1 MGHEIARQLG
11 TCPYELHLPRPLA
24 LSAATL
30 ADHWARLSGRPSI
43 LSRANMLERLQP
55 FWLFDS
61 GKARRTF
68 GYAPQVSLARGIAQT
83 LAWYRE
89 AGWL

>member
-1 MGHEIARQLG
+1 
-11 TCPYELHLPRPLA
+11 
-24 LSAATL
+24 
-30 ADHWARLSGRPSI
+30 
-43 LSRANMLERLQP
+43 MLERLQP

-61 GKARRTF
+61 GKAQRTF

>member
-1 MGHEIARQLG
+1 
-11 TCPYELHLPRPLA
+11 
-24 LSAATL
+24 
-30 ADHWARLSGRPSI
+30 
-43 LSRANMLERLQP
+43 MLERLQP

-61 GKARRTF
+61 GKARQTF